1 MDNIYIY
8 GYSNIYGY
16 YMVNIYG
23 CPGPLI
29 SKNIVRNC
37 LWSSP
42 AEPCHHGQTGQ
53 LTTDFSNN
61 AGRASRPKNISVIQG
76 TGDVREVESSHNA
89 KLRCHARYIGQIWV
103 NQKANSMAQ
112 FLEITRICGWP
123 NRVQG
128 ARVKVLTLLTTS
140 SIATVTTNPPAF
152 VTRGLRRCQTCS
164 FICWERMVTDI
175 GPMVVTYLGWNI
187 FCFVGYP
194 KFSISKSGLSLH
206 FDWNVCIPME
216 KYGRLPISEW
226 PKLIVGDH
234 PNQENQTN
242 SSVRTLDLLATQ
254 HQDHSRI
261 SLKVTTQNLPFRG
274 PRSSD
279 VFPLVELKSSR
290 C

>member
-216 KYGRLPISEW
+216 KIWKASHFWVTKTDRRRPPKSRESNKFERENFGSFGHPTSRPFPNFTQSYHPKFTFSGPKIFRRFPIGRAKI
-226 PKLIVGDH
+226 
-234 PNQENQTN
+234 
-242 SSVRTLDLLATQ
+242 
-254 HQDHSRI
+254 
-261 SLKVTTQNLPFRG
+261 
-274 PRSSD
+274 
-279 VFPLVELKSSR
+279 
-290 C
+290 